1 MFRKVRFF
9 SLLLQKNKPI
19 NTYNNMASL
28 KLSSNKMIAGVAA
41 GVAEYLGVDATV
53 VRIIWALLILCAGTG
68 LIAYFIVW
76 IILAAQK

>member
-1 MFRKVRFF
+1 
-9 SLLLQKNKPI
+9 
-19 NTYNNMASL
+19 MASL

-68 LIAYFIVW
+68 LIAYLVVW
-76 IILAAQK
+76 LVLAAQK

>member
-1 MFRKVRFF
+1 
-9 SLLLQKNKPI
+9 
-19 NTYNNMASL
+19 MASL

-53 VRIIWALLILCAGTG
+53 VRIIWALLILCAGSG